1 MIQKLGK
8 NMLTNSQ
15 KKQLR
20 TISLNLKIKYQ
31 VGKNGIT
38 PQVVDLFDKALTAHE
53 LVKIEIL
60 KSLDKDIM
68 EVALDLSSD
77 LHAEVVQIIGRWLIL
92 YRKNKK
98 KEIIHLSK

>member
-77 LHAEVVQIIGRWLIL
+77 LHAEVVQIIGRGLIL
-92 YRKNKK
+92 YRKNKI

>member
-1 MIQKLGK
+1 
-8 NMLTNSQ
+8 MLTNSQ

-38 PQVVDLFDKALTAHE
+38 PQVIDLFDKALTAHE